1 MNICE
6 RLYDLSLQKA
16 QSVTIDK
23 VSLGVG
29 YTAVKTSDGEIGV
42 SYTYFEKKPPAPSAL
57 DKTVLVLGFSA
68 ERISRQLGSILANP
82 KLLIVTNGDYKAG
95 MAKSISAGMARI
107 DESFDSAMIIL
118 GDFPLLNSHII
129 DQVLQAYRTS
139 GRGICLPVRDDRWG
153 HPICLS
159 RRFFDSLMQ
168 IEGDTGAREIIKRN
182 WSQVYQFNIGEDG
195 CFFDVDTQQDM
206 EHLTFKKRL

>member
-1 MNICE
+1 MTDKKNIRTAGLILAAGE
-6 RLYDLSLQKA
+6 SSRFGELKQLASVDGQPLLARVVRAALS
-16 QSVTIDK
+16 
-23 VSLGVG
+23 
-29 YTAVKTSDGEIGV
+29 
-42 SYTYFEKKPPAPSAL
+42 SAL
-57 DKTVLVLGFSA
+57 DKTILVLGFSA
-68 ERISRQLGSILANP
+68 ERISRQLGSILDDP
-82 KLLIVTNGDYKAG
+82 GLSVITNTAYKAG
-95 MAKSISAGMARI
+95 MATSIRAGMAQI

-168 IEGDTGAREIIKRN
+168 IEGDIGAREIIKRN
-182 WSQVYQFNIGEDG
+182 WSEVYPFNIGEDG

-206 EHLTFKKRL
+206 EHLKKDYSLDKWGED